1 MTGAAPARLAQY
13 QEIESSLPI
22 IEAASIALIF
32 VVVAIAFRSLGA
44 PLVALATAGITFL
57 LAIRILPWAGEQ
69 RT

>member
-13 QEIESSLPI
+13 TEIESSLPI